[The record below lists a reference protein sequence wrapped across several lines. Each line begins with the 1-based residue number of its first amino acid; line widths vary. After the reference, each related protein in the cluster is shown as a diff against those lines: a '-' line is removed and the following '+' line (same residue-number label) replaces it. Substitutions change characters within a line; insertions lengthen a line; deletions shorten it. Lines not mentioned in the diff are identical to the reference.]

1 MSYVN
6 NMGYVNYMSFSK
18 NHLKSNDFFRNIKG
32 WIWDIRNIKTKY
44 IL

>member
-18 NHLKSNDFFRNIKG
+18 NHLKSNDFCRNIKG
-32 WIWDIRNIKTKY
+32 
-44 IL
+44 